1 MGIEWDQIL
10 KGWAE
15 AVDQDKLARGKR
27 TYDAIKDAIQESEDL
42 KGKQVTTTLAG
53 SHRTHTN
60 TRKGSDIDVIVTCH
74 SAFYYDLPD
83 GLTKEKAG
91 IQDNSYSLDMLR
103 DAVAKA
109 LATKFPKARIT
120 RGNKAFRIEGTPLEL
135 DADVPVFFEYRR
147 YRNEKDDTEER
158 YKYDKG
164 IALRP
169 ANAPDKRIIS
179 WPEQRFAAMEKR
191 NGETNSNFVRHVRI
205 LKRLRDDMIGSGTKE
220 QKSAADPVPSYLIES
235 LLVNAPNHLFTLE
248 NGAYTKSVRAIL
260 DHLIAATKAGAD
272 ASKLIEMSGMKWL
285 FAADQRW
292 SREMAYAFVAWA
304 LERLKA

>member
-1 MGIEWDQIL
+1 MGIDWDKTL
-10 KGWAE
+10 KEWAE

-74 SAFYYDLPD
+74 SVMFYDLLG
-83 GLTKEKAG
+83 GLTKKDVGLGEDSDYTLGK
-91 IQDNSYSLDMLR
+91 LR
-103 DAVAKA
+103 DDVGKA
-109 LATKFPKARIT
+109 LEAKFSKTRIA
-120 RGNKAFRIEGTPLEL
+120 RGNKAFRIAGMSTDL

-147 YRNEKDDTEER
+147 YKNEKDTQER
-158 YKYDKG
+158 YKYDEG

-169 ANAPDKRIIS
+169 ANAPSKRIIS

-205 LKRLRDDMIGSGTKE
+205 LKRLRDDMIGSGIKE

-260 DHLIAATKAGAD
+260 AHLIAATKAGAD
-272 ASKLIEMSGMKWL
+272 ASKLIEMSGMQPL
-285 FAADQRW
+285 FGDHQRW